1 MKNFLTIF
9 SLSIC
14 ASAVMAQGIPVS
26 QSPSNRNALLEEFT
40 GVNCQF
46 CPQGHTIADG
56 LVNDNPGRVVAVNIH
71 AGDFAPSNP
80 DFRIQDGE
88 NFDGSFGQHG
98 YPAGVVNR
106 AQGNATLGRGEWSG
120 QVAPI
125 LTETSYV
132 NLGMQADWDV
142 TTNEATITLQAYFTG
157 NSSASSERI
166 HLYLLQDDI
175 AGPQSGAATYNP
187 SAILPNGDYNHTKM
201 LRNMFFGLNG
211 ISLPS
216 NSSGTLFDTTFT
228 VTISDFYPSLSGNT
242 NVMTDIGRM
251 NFVLFTTDQNNRNV
265 ETAIK
270 VAPNYTEVPA
280 LDASAGGASVET
292 PTCGW
297 QVNPKFSFN
306 NRGQSQVT
314 SLQVRYDINNGT
326 EVTYT
331 WNGQVDQ
338 WSSTEFTLPTY
349 YYLPQPT
356 NTITAEIIAVNGSA
370 DDVASNNIATSNF
383 TSDASGYNTTSIAL
397 DLQLDNWGSEVT
409 WGVYDASGAFV
420 PARDNITGTTYSS
433 PIVYADGMTSANN
446 QFFYTITL
454 NDFDC
459 YSVVFEDSY
468 GDGLSGAA
476 NGQGQPPGPTGS
488 FSFTAPP
495 PSAPLLTGSGQ
506 SIGSGSSASFFTIN
520 ATGGSNATT
529 DLTETTDSDNDGVTD
544 LDELNLGSNPND
556 PNSQPTT
563 SISDLANL
571 GVSIYPNPSTGII
584 YLESVSR
591 VNYRVIDALGKMIT
605 SGSVKGNKSLN
616 LSSAASGL
624 YTLSVVDASGN
635 VSSGIIQIMN

>member
-14 ASAVMAQGIPVS
+14 ASALIAQGIPVS
-26 QSPSNRNALLEEFT
+26 QSPSNRNAILEEFT

-46 CPQGHTIADG
+46 CPQGHSIADE

-71 AGDFAPSNP
+71 AGSFAPSNP

-106 AQGNATLGRGEWSG
+106 AQGNATLGRGEWAG

-132 NLGMQADWDV
+132 NLGMQADWDI

-157 NSSASSERI
+157 NSSASSERL

-228 VTISDFYPSLSGNT
+228 VTIPSFYPSLSGNT
-242 NVMTDIGRM
+242 DVMTEISKM

-270 VAPNYTEVPA
+270 VAPNYTGLTA
-280 LDASAGGASVET
+280 LDARAGSASVES
-292 PTCGW
+292 PSCGW
-297 QVNPKFSFN
+297 QVNPKFSFDN
-306 NRGQSQVT
+306 VGQNQVT
-314 SLQVRYDINNGT
+314 SLQLRYDINNGT

-338 WSSTEFTLPTY
+338 FSSTEFTLPTY
-349 YYLPQPT
+349 YYLPQAS
-356 NTITAEIIAVNGSA
+356 NTITAEIIAVNGSS
-370 DDVASNNIATSNF
+370 DDVASNNITTSNF
-383 TSDASGYNTTSIAL
+383 ISDASGYNTTSIGL
-397 DLQLDNWGSEVT
+397 DLRLDNWGSEIT
-409 WGVYDASGAFV
+409 WGVYDASGTFV
-420 PARDNITGTTYSS
+420 PARDNVTGTTYSS

-446 QFFYTITL
+446 QFFYTINL

-459 YSVVFEDSY
+459 YTVNFEDSY
-468 GDGLSGAA
+468 GDGLDG
-476 NGQGQPPGPTGS
+476 NGGGPVGS
-488 FSFTAPP
+488 FSFTDPTT
-495 PSAPLLTGSGQ
+495 SAPLLTGSGG
-506 SIGSGSSASFFTIN
+506 SIGSGSSAAFFTIN
-520 ATGGSNATT
+520 ATGGSNALT
-529 DLTETTDSDNDGVTD
+529 DLTETTDSDNDGFTD

-556 PNSQPTT
+556 ANSQPTT

-571 GVSIYPNPSTGII
+571 GVSVYPNPSTGII
-584 YLESVSR
+584 YLESASR
-591 VNYRVIDALGKMIT
+591 VNYRVMDALGKVIT
-605 SGSVKGNKSLN
+605 SGDVEGNKSLN
-616 LSSAASGL
+616 LSSAASGI
-624 YTLSVVDASGN
+624 YTLSIIDAAGN
-635 VSSGIIQIMN
+635 VSSGIIQIMK

>member
-1 MKNFLTIF
+1 MKNFLTLL
-9 SLSIC
+9 SLGC
-14 ASAVMAQGIPVS
+14 CVNTVMAQGIPVS
-26 QSPSNRNALLEEFT
+26 QNVSNRNALIEEFT
-40 GVNCQF
+40 GVNCGF
-46 CPQGHTIADG
+46 CPDGHRIADE
-56 LVNDNPGRVVAVNIH
+56 LVDANPGRVVAVNIH
-71 AGDFAPSNP
+71 SGSYASDPT

-88 NFDGSFGQHG
+88 NLDNTFSING
-98 YPAGVVNR
+98 YPTGVVSR
-106 AQGNATLGRGEWSG
+106 AQGNTTSSRGAWAG
-120 QVAPI
+120 QVTPI
-125 LTETSYV
+125 LSQTSYV
-132 NLGMQADWDV
+132 NLGMQADWDINN
-142 TTNEATITLQAYFTG
+142 NEVSITLQAYFTG
-157 NSSASSERI
+157 NSSASSERL
-166 HLYLLQDDI
+166 HLYLLQDDVEGKQ
-175 AGPQSGAATYNP
+175 ANGASFYP
-187 SAILPNGDYNHTKM
+187 EMVLPNGLYNHKKM

-211 ISLPS
+211 ITLPS
-216 NSSGTLFDTTFT
+216 NSSGSLFDTTFT
-228 VTISDFYPSLSGNT
+228 VSIPDFYPSLSGST
-242 NVMTDIGRM
+242 NVMTEISKM

-270 VAPNYTEVPA
+270 VAPNYTGLTA
-280 LDASAGGASVET
+280 LDASAEGASVQS
-292 PTCGW
+292 PSCGW
-297 QVNPKFSFN
+297 QVDPKFAFEN
-306 NRGQSQVT
+306 LGQNTVS
-314 SLQVRYDINNGT
+314 SIELRYNINNGT

-331 WNGQVDQ
+331 WNGQVGQ
-338 WSSTEFTLPTY
+338 FASTEISLPTY
-349 YYLPQPT
+349 YYLPQAN
-356 NTITAEIIAVNGSA
+356 NTITVEIIAVNGST
-370 DDVASNNIATSNF
+370 DDVASNNIVTSNF
-383 TSDASGYNTTSIAL
+383 NVDATGYNTTSIGL
-397 DLQLDNWGSEVT
+397 DLQLDNWGSEIT
-409 WGVYDASGAFV
+409 WGVYDASGVFV

-459 YSVVFEDSY
+459 YSIVFEDSY
-468 GDGLSGAA
+468 GDGLDG
-476 NGQGQPPGPTGS
+476 NGGGPVGS
-488 FSFTAPP
+488 FSFTDPTT
-495 PSAPLLTGSGQ
+495 SAPLLIGSGG
-506 SIGSGSSASFFTIN
+506 SIGSGSSAAFFTIN

-635 VSSGIIQIMN
+635 VSSGIIQIMK

>member
-14 ASAVMAQGIPVS
+14 ASALIAQGIPVS
-26 QSPSNRNALLEEFT
+26 QSPSNRNAILEEFT

-46 CPQGHTIADG
+46 CPQCHSIADE

-71 AGDFAPSNP
+71 AGSFAPSNP

-106 AQGNATLGRGEWSG
+106 AQGNATLGRGEWAG

-132 NLGMQADWDV
+132 NLGMQADWDI

-157 NSSASSERI
+157 NSSASSERL

-228 VTISDFYPSLSGNT
+228 VTIPSFYPSLSGNT
-242 NVMTDIGRM
+242 DVMTEISKM

-270 VAPNYTEVPA
+270 VAPNYTGLTA
-280 LDASAGGASVET
+280 LDARAGSASVES
-292 PTCGW
+292 PSCGW
-297 QVNPKFSFN
+297 QVNPKFSFDN
-306 NRGQSQVT
+306 VGQNQVT
-314 SLQVRYDINNGT
+314 SLQLRYDINNGT

-338 WSSTEFTLPTY
+338 FSSTEFTLPTY
-349 YYLPQPT
+349 YYLPQAS
-356 NTITAEIIAVNGSA
+356 NTITAEIIAVNGSS
-370 DDVASNNIATSNF
+370 DDVASNNITTSNF
-383 TSDASGYNTTSIAL
+383 ISDASGYNTTSIGL
-397 DLQLDNWGSEVT
+397 DLRLDNWGSEIT
-409 WGVYDASGAFV
+409 WGVYDASGTFV
-420 PARDNITGTTYSS
+420 PARDNVTGTTYSS

-446 QFFYTITL
+446 QFFYTINL

-459 YSVVFEDSY
+459 YTVNFEDSY
-468 GDGLSGAA
+468 GDGLDG
-476 NGQGQPPGPTGS
+476 NGGGPVGS
-488 FSFTAPP
+488 FSFTDPTT
-495 PSAPLLTGSGQ
+495 SAPLLTGSGG
-506 SIGSGSSASFFTIN
+506 SIGSGSSAAFFTIN
-520 ATGGSNATT
+520 ATGGSNALT
-529 DLTETTDSDNDGVTD
+529 DLTETTDSDNDGFTD

-556 PNSQPTT
+556 ANSQPTT

-571 GVSIYPNPSTGII
+571 GVSVYPNPSTGII
-584 YLESVSR
+584 YLESASR
-591 VNYRVIDALGKMIT
+591 VNYRVMDALGKVIT
-605 SGSVKGNKSLN
+605 SGDVEGNKSLN
-616 LSSAASGL
+616 LSSAASGI
-624 YTLSVVDASGN
+624 YTLSIIDAAGN
-635 VSSGIIQIMN
+635 VSSGIIQIMK

>member
-14 ASAVMAQGIPVS
+14 ASALMAQGIPVS
-26 QSPSNRNALLEEFT
+26 QSPSNRVALLEEFT
-40 GVNCQF
+40 GVNCQY
-46 CPQGHTIADG
+46 CPSGHSIADG
-56 LVNDNPGRVVAVNIH
+56 LVNDNPGSVVAVNIH
-71 AGDFAPSNP
+71 AGTFAPSNP

-106 AQGNATLGRGEWSG
+106 AQGNATLGRGEWAGRVS
-120 QVAPI
+120 PI
-125 LTETSYV
+125 ITQTSYV
-132 NLGMQADWDV
+132 NLGMQADWDI

-157 NSSASSERI
+157 NSSASSERL

-175 AGPQSGAATYNP
+175 AGPQSGSASNP
-187 SAILPNGDYNHTKM
+187 SEVLPNGDYNHTKM

-211 ISLPS
+211 ITLPS
-216 NSSGTLFDTTFT
+216 NSAGSLFDTTFT
-228 VTISDFYPSLSGNT
+228 ITISDFYPSLSGNT
-242 NVMTDIGRM
+242 NVMTEIGKM

-270 VAPNYTEVPA
+270 VAPNYTGLTA

-297 QVNPKFSFN
+297 QVNPKFSFS

-331 WNGQVDQ
+331 WTGQVDQ
-338 WSSTEFTLPTY
+338 FSSTEFTLPTY

-370 DDVASNNIATSNF
+370 DDVAANNIATSNF
-383 TSDASGYNTTSIAL
+383 TSDASGYNTLSIVL

-420 PARDNITGTTYSS
+420 PALDNISGTTYSS
-433 PIVYADGMTSANN
+433 PIVYADGMTAANN
-446 QFFYTITL
+446 QFFYTINL
-454 NDFDC
+454 NSFDC
-459 YSVVFEDSY
+459 YSIVFEDSF

-476 NGQGQPPGPTGS
+476 PQGGSAGPTGS
-488 FSFTAPP
+488 FSFTDPTT
-495 PSAPLLTGSGQ
+495 SAPLLTGSGQ

-556 PNSQPTT
+556 PNSQPT
-563 SISDLANL
+563 SIDDLANL
-571 GVSIYPNPSTGII
+571 GLSIYPNPSTGII
-584 YLESVSR
+584 NLESASR
-591 VNYRVIDALGKMIT
+591 VNYRVIDALGKVIT
-605 SGSVKGNKSLN
+605 SGSVEGSKSLN
-616 LSSAASGL
+616 LSSAASGI
-624 YTLSVVDASGN
+624 YTLSIVDASGQ
-635 VSSGIIQIMN
+635 VSSGIIEIMR

>member
-14 ASAVMAQGIPVS
+14 ASALIAQGIPVS
-26 QSPSNRNALLEEFT
+26 QSPSNRNAILEEFT

-46 CPQGHTIADG
+46 CPQGHSIADE

-71 AGDFAPSNP
+71 AGSFAPSNP

-106 AQGNATLGRGEWSG
+106 AQGNATLGRGEWAG

-132 NLGMQADWDV
+132 NLGMQADWDI

-157 NSSASSERI
+157 NSSASSERL

-228 VTISDFYPSLSGNT
+228 VTIPGFYPSLSGNT
-242 NVMTDIGRM
+242 DVMTEISKM

-270 VAPNYTEVPA
+270 VAPNYTGLTA
-280 LDASAGGASVET
+280 LDARAGSASVES
-292 PTCGW
+292 PSCGW
-297 QVNPKFSFN
+297 QVNPKFSFDN
-306 NRGQSQVT
+306 VGQNQVT
-314 SLQVRYDINNGT
+314 SLQLRYDINNGT

-338 WSSTEFTLPTY
+338 FSSTEFTLPTY
-349 YYLPQPT
+349 YYLPQAS
-356 NTITAEIIAVNGSA
+356 NTITAEIIAVNGSS
-370 DDVASNNIATSNF
+370 DDVASNNITTSNF
-383 TSDASGYNTTSIAL
+383 ISDASGYNTTSIGL
-397 DLQLDNWGSEVT
+397 DLRLDNWGSEIT
-409 WGVYDASGAFV
+409 WGVYDASGTFV
-420 PARDNITGTTYSS
+420 PARDNVTGTTYSS

-446 QFFYTITL
+446 QFFYTINL

-459 YSVVFEDSY
+459 YTVNFEDSY
-468 GDGLSGAA
+468 GDGLDG
-476 NGQGQPPGPTGS
+476 NGGGPVGS
-488 FSFTAPP
+488 FSFTDPTT
-495 PSAPLLTGSGQ
+495 SAPLLTGSGG
-506 SIGSGSSASFFTIN
+506 SIGSGSSAAFFTIN
-520 ATGGSNATT
+520 ATGGSNALT
-529 DLTETTDSDNDGVTD
+529 DLTETTDSDNDGFTD

-556 PNSQPTT
+556 ANSQPTT

-571 GVSIYPNPSTGII
+571 GVSVYPNPSNGII
-584 YLESVSR
+584 YLESASR
-591 VNYRVIDALGKMIT
+591 VSYRVMDALGKVIT
-605 SGSVKGNKSLN
+605 SGDVEGNKSLN
-616 LSSAASGL
+616 LSSAASGI
-624 YTLSVVDASGN
+624 YTLSIIDAAGN
-635 VSSGIIQIMN
+635 VSSGIIQIMK

>member
-14 ASAVMAQGIPVS
+14 ASALIAQGIPVS
-26 QSPSNRNALLEEFT
+26 QSPSNRNAILEEFT

-46 CPQGHTIADG
+46 CPQGHSIADE
-56 LVNDNPGRVVAVNIH
+56 LVNANPGRVVAVNIH
-71 AGDFAPSNP
+71 AGSFASDPT
-80 DFRIQDGE
+80 DFRTQDGE

-106 AQGNATLGRGEWSG
+106 AQGNATLGRGEWAG

-132 NLGMQADWDV
+132 NLGMQADWDI

-157 NSSASSERI
+157 NSSASSERL

-228 VTISDFYPSLSGNT
+228 VTIPGFYPSLSGNT
-242 NVMTDIGRM
+242 DVMTEISKM

-270 VAPNYTEVPA
+270 VAPNYTGLTA
-280 LDASAGGASVET
+280 LDARAGSASVES
-292 PTCGW
+292 PSCGW
-297 QVNPKFSFN
+297 QVNPKFSFDN
-306 NRGQSQVT
+306 VGQNQVT
-314 SLQVRYDINNGT
+314 SLQLRYDINNGT

-338 WSSTEFTLPTY
+338 FSSTEFTLPTY
-349 YYLPQPT
+349 YYLPQAS
-356 NTITAEIIAVNGSA
+356 NTITAEIIAVNGSS
-370 DDVASNNIATSNF
+370 DDVASNNITTSNF
-383 TSDASGYNTTSIAL
+383 ISDASGYNTTSIGL
-397 DLQLDNWGSEVT
+397 DLRLDNWGSEIT
-409 WGVYDASGAFV
+409 WGVYDASGTFV
-420 PARDNITGTTYSS
+420 PARDNVTGTTYSS

-446 QFFYTITL
+446 QFFYTINL

-459 YSVVFEDSY
+459 YTVNFEDSY
-468 GDGLSGAA
+468 GDGLDG
-476 NGQGQPPGPTGS
+476 NGGGPVGS
-488 FSFTAPP
+488 FSFTDPTT
-495 PSAPLLTGSGQ
+495 SAPLLTGSGG
-506 SIGSGSSASFFTIN
+506 SIGSGSSAAFFTIN
-520 ATGGSNATT
+520 ATGGSNALT
-529 DLTETTDSDNDGVTD
+529 DLTETTDSDNDGFTD

-556 PNSQPTT
+556 ANSQPTT

-571 GVSIYPNPSTGII
+571 GVSVYPNPSTGII
-584 YLESVSR
+584 YLESASR
-591 VNYRVIDALGKMIT
+591 VNYRVMDALGKVIT
-605 SGSVKGNKSLN
+605 SGDVEGNKSLN
-616 LSSAASGL
+616 LSSAASGI
-624 YTLSVVDASGN
+624 YTLSIIDAAGN
-635 VSSGIIQIMN
+635 VSSGIIQIMK

>member
-1 MKNFLTIF
+1 MKNFLTTF

-26 QSPSNRNALLEEFT
+26 QSPSNRVALLEEFT
-40 GVNCQF
+40 GVNCQY
-46 CPQGHTIADG
+46 CPQGHSIADG
-56 LVNDNPGRVVAVNIH
+56 LVNDNPGSVVAVNIH
-71 AGDFAPSNP
+71 AGTFAPSNP
-80 DFRIQDGE
+80 DYRIQDGE
-88 NFDGSFGQHG
+88 NFDGSFAQHG

-106 AQGNATLGRGEWSG
+106 AQGNATLGRGEWAG
-120 QVAPI
+120 QVSPI
-125 LTETSYV
+125 ITQTSYV
-132 NLGMQADWDV
+132 NLGMQADWDI

-157 NSSASSERI
+157 NSPASSERL

-175 AGPQSGAATYNP
+175 EGPQSGAATYNP
-187 SAILPNGDYNHTKM
+187 SEILPNGNYNHTKM

-211 ISLPS
+211 ITLPS
-216 NSSGTLFDTTFT
+216 NSAGSLFDTTFT
-228 VTISDFYPSLSGNT
+228 ITISDFYPSLSGNT
-242 NVMTDIGRM
+242 NVMTEIGKM
-251 NFVLFTTDQNNRNV
+251 SFVLFTTHPNNRNV

-270 VAPNYTEVPA
+270 VAPNYTGLTA

-297 QVNPKFSFN
+297 QVNPKFSFS

-331 WNGQVDQ
+331 WTGQVDQ
-338 WSSTEFTLPTY
+338 FSSTEFTLPTY

-370 DDVASNNIATSNF
+370 DDVAANNIATSNF
-383 TSDASGYNTTSIAL
+383 TSDASGYNTISINL

-420 PARDNITGTTYSS
+420 PARDNVSGTTYSS
-433 PIVYADGMTSANN
+433 PIVYADGMTAANN
-446 QFFYTITL
+446 QFFYTINL
-454 NDFDC
+454 NSFDC
-459 YSVVFEDSY
+459 YSIVFEDSF

-476 NGQGQPPGPTGS
+476 PQGGIAGPTGS
-488 FSFTAPP
+488 FSFTDPTSTAPI
-495 PSAPLLTGSGQ
+495 LTGSGQ
-506 SIGSGSSASFFTIN
+506 SIGSGSSATFFTIN
-520 ATGGSNATT
+520 ATGGSNATP

-556 PNSQPTT
+556 PNSQPT
-563 SISDLANL
+563 SIDDLANL

-584 YLESVSR
+584 NLESASR
-591 VNYRVIDALGKMIT
+591 VNYRVIDALGKVIT
-605 SGSVKGNKSLN
+605 SGSVEGSKSVN
-616 LSSAASGL
+616 LSSAATGI
-624 YTLSVVDASGN
+624 YTLSIVDASGN
-635 VSSGIIQIMN
+635 VSSGIIEIMR